1 MASPSTHAAHP
12 VPSVV
17 RTFTEGPPVQ
27 SSGLAASPVHAWVM
41 ITARH
46 VDVTGKGEEL
56 VMRRPVALAAAAVP
70 PLLLAGLGTTHP
82 TLLTPESAPW
92 WRDLHVIGLL
102 LFPLL
107 ALGPWVVVRGR
118 GRLLEAAVVVLGFVY
133 ACCYTALDVLAGI
146 GAGQETVVVGPGAW
160 VPALFGMADRLMLP
174 GVYAY
179 LATAVLGGATAVV
192 VTRGIAARAAA
203 VVGTVLVVGGAWSFL
218 TSHIYPPVGVATMAT
233 LAVGWTTLA
242 TAVPPVLSS
251 TPPRPTRQRQ
261 PAPT

>member
-1 MASPSTHAAHP
+1 
-12 VPSVV
+12 
-17 RTFTEGPPVQ
+17 
-27 SSGLAASPVHAWVM
+27 
-41 ITARH
+41 
-46 VDVTGKGEEL
+46 
-56 VMRRPVALAAAAVP
+56 MRRPVALVAAAVP

-92 WRDLHVIGLL
+92 WRDLHVIGLF

-118 GRLLEAAVVVLGFVY
+118 GRVLEAVVVVVGFVY

-146 GAGQETVVVGPGAW
+146 GAGQETVVVGPGPW
-160 VPALFGMADRLMLP
+160 VAALFGMADRVMLP

-179 LATAVLGGATAVV
+179 LATAVLGGLTAVV
-192 VTRGIAARAAA
+192 VTRGVAARTAA

-218 TSHIYPPVGVATMAT
+218 TSHIYPPVGVVTMLV

-242 TAVPPVLSS
+242 AAVPPVLSS
-251 TPPRPTRQRQ
+251 SPPRPSRPRQ